1 MKKKFMYNTSGQR
14 VKFKRCWLFWACLRL
29 IDRYAKMGRKKI
41 RKENEER
48 K

>member
-1 MKKKFMYNTSGQR
+1 MKFN
-14 VKFKRCWLFWACLRL
+14 RCRLFWACLRL